1 MKDRPMRRRCLVGI
15 ICIALLSLYSYPA
28 AAQEARRGPK
38 IVLKEREFD
47 FKEVME
53 GEVVEHVF
61 KVLNQGDETLKIIRV
76 RPG

>member
-1 MKDRPMRRRCLVGI
+1 MRRCWLVGI

-28 AAQEARRGPK
+28 AAQEARRGPRM
-38 IVLKEREFD
+38 VLKERAFD
-47 FKEVME
+47 FKEVRA
-53 GEVVEHVF
+53 GEVIKHTF